1 MVTRSPTWRTPR
13 SPAAFCLALALLAA
27 PLPAKALGV
36 AGDDGAA
43 PGGAPAHRLLR
54 DNKSLSAWLSE
65 HSPDV
70 RAARAEAR
78 QAQAEARG
86 ARLFQNPVLDA
97 SLSDVPLGK
106 TNPPGL
112 SFGGTAIYG

>member
-1 MVTRSPTWRTPR
+1 MVTRSPTWRTLC
-13 SPAAFCLALALLAA
+13 SPAALCFALALLA
-27 PLPAKALGV
+27 PSPAKALGV
-36 AGDDGAA
+36 GGDDGAA

-54 DNKSLSAWLSE
+54 DNKSLSVWLGE

-70 RAARAEAR
+70 RAARAEAH

-97 SLSDVPLGK
+97 SL
-106 TNPPGL
+106 
-112 SFGGTAIYG
+112 